1 MWGTPRK
8 RALFGPEGQGSV
20 SSVSDVAEGQSGC
33 VSGRGSAFE
42 GRPCRRGGALTKVEG
57 FRWNLD

>member
-20 SSVSDVAEGQSGC
+20 SSVSDVVEGQSGWPPED
-33 VSGRGSAFE
+33 VFPEEARSWKWRGS
-42 GRPCRRGGALTKVEG
+42 G
-57 FRWNLD
+57 WNLN